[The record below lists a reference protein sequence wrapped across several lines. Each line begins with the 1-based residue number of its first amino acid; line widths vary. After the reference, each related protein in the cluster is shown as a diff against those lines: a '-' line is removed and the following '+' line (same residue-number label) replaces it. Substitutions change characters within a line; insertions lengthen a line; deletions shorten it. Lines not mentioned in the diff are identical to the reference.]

1 MALTGAA
8 LGSVCQRCHFATFF
22 PVALSED
29 TNMPATD
36 THSGLTAERARELF
50 EYDSYTGVM
59 TRRVSAPKSRAGSA
73 VGCPDRHGHLRVG
86 IAYRNYFVH
95 RIAWLM
101 TYGGWPSGE
110 VDHIN
115 GIPDDNRIVN
125 LRDVSHRTNTENR
138 RRAQSDNSTGVLGV
152 CWDRVSGK
160 FRATIQT
167 GNRYV
172 TIGRFNT
179 QEEAH
184 AAYVCHKRLL
194 HEGNTL

>member
-1 MALTGAA
+1 
-8 LGSVCQRCHFATFF
+8 
-22 PVALSED
+22 
-29 TNMPATD
+29 MPATD

-59 TRRVSAPKSRAGSA
+59 TRRVSAPRGRAGSA
-73 VGCPDRHGHLRVG
+73 VGWANRRGYLTVG
-86 IAYRNYFVH
+86 IAYRKYLVH

-101 TYGGWPSGE
+101 TYGRWPSGE
-110 VDHIN
+110 VDHVN
-115 GIPDDNRIVN
+115 GIPGDNRIAN
-125 LRDVSHRTNTENR
+125 LRDVSHKTNTENR
-138 RRAQSDNSTGVLGV
+138 RRAQSDNSTGLLGV
-152 CWDRVSGK
+152 CWDRVNRK

-172 TIGRFNT
+172 TIGRFDT